1 MNKTIKFRITF
12 TSGRI
17 SGFGLGISISK
28 WFTTIDLGFWYIGI
42 EY

>member
-1 MNKTIKFRITF
+1 MNKTIKLRVTF

-17 SGFGLGISISK
+17 GGFGLGISISK